1 MNEPAFS
8 VCENMLVA
16 RASFGRVDFRMRTR
30 TKFFLSAVAIVLTFG
45 VRGES
50 DLMTTSNRW
59 SLTWCGFRISPHCHE
74 ETELSRWAQETLE
87 LRSQEKWAA
96 FQWGPLLLTG
106 VTTPYG
112 NWMDMHWFRGAY
124 LSTPEPN
131 KQRFCSLA
139 VQCLSVPPEKWEAR
153 KQLKDEAAALLT
165 PPPAAPHTALR

>member
-1 MNEPAFS
+1 MKWAAFS

-16 RASFGRVDFRMRTR
+16 RVSFGRVAFWMKKRS
-30 TKFFLSAVAIVLTFG
+30 KLFLSAVAIVLTFG

-59 SLTWCGFRISPHCHE
+59 ALTWCGLRISPYWHE

-96 FQWGPLLLTG
+96 FQWGPLLLTT

-124 LSTPEPN
+124 LSTPESN
-131 KQRFCSLA
+131 KQKFCSLA
-139 VQCLSVPPEKWEAR
+139 VQCMSIPPENWEAR
-153 KQLKDEAAALLT
+153 KQKKDEAAALLT
-165 PPPAAPHTALR
+165 PLPAAPRTALR